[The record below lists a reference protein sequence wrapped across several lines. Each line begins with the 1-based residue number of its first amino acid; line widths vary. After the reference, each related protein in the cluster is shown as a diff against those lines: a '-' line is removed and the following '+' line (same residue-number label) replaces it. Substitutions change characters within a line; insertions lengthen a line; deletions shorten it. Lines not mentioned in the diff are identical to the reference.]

1 MKTNFLFA
9 LLIIFL
15 TLFFLDSSC
24 LAQKSGNNCDKKLWN
39 FVWEPKRLQVLDK
52 CKTVSGVIVEKNA
65 DPDGDEHM
73 LLKLDNGQEKLLNK
87 KNYTKKDGNLV
98 IEAVCINH
106 ITRKIAKG
114 ICKGYVNQVQ
124 LPHVGDHVKVTGS
137 YVLDSHNGWTEIHP
151 ITKVESF

>member
-24 LAQKSGNNCDKKLWN
+24 LAQKGGNNCDKKLWN
-39 FVWEPKRLQVLDK
+39 FVWEPKRLQLLDK
-52 CKTVSGVIVEKNA
+52 CKTVSGVIEKNA

-73 LLKLDNGQEKLLNK
+73 LLKLDAGQEKLLNK

-114 ICKGYVNQVQ
+114 ICWRSCKGYRKLCAR
-124 LPHVGDHVKVTGS
+124 LP
-137 YVLDSHNGWTEIHP
+137 
-151 ITKVESF
+151 